1 MELICT
7 IKEKSRVN
15 NMWFRYF
22 VTFFNIFIVIILWLY
37 ASSLKFPDDKIA
49 LKVLGTIIVSYI
61 VNTVLI
67 WK

>member
-37 ASSLKFPDDKIA
+37 MSGLKFPDDKIA
-49 LKVLGTIIVSYI
+49 LKVLGTIIASYI
-61 VNTVLI
+61 ANTVLI